1 MLTGTEG
8 KSILIFGAGLNQ
20 LELIREAR
28 RLGLETVVIDPQADP
43 PGKPEADFFYR
54 VDGGDYKA
62 TRAVAVK
69 HEVSGIVSG
78 QMEKPLRLMAR
89 LAAELGCIFNSPEVT
104 ERSTDKWLMKQAFMV
119 AGVPCAEGIMISRS
133 DDLAERIKGR
143 PGFPVIIKP
152 RDAYSSRGVFRCSS
166 AEEVLARAE
175 VSRSFSTNGDI
186 LVEEFIEGSE
196 YSIEA
201 ITFRGETSIIQFTEK
216 FITPYPR
223 TVETGHLQPANL
235 TDSERES
242 IATAVI
248 GALNALGIENS
259 ASHTEVKLTG
269 SGPVVIETGA
279 RLGGDFIAS
288 YLTKASTGVSM
299 DRAAIQVSLGISPDV
314 ERKREAFSMIS
325 FPELPEGK
333 RVVRVNDT
341 ADLEA
346 MPGVVFARLFVKPG
360 DVIPAISHS
369 GQRAGCIIAEGRSRA
384 EVMEKIDLYSGL
396 LAAKAELI

>member
-1 MLTGTEG
+1 MTNMW
-8 KSILIFGAGLNQ
+8 KSVMIFGAGLNQ

-28 RLGLETVVIDPQADP
+28 SLGLVTVVIDPQADP

-54 VDGGDYKA
+54 VDGGDYEA
-62 TRAVAVK
+62 TRAVAAK
-69 HEVSGIVSG
+69 HKVAGIVTG

-89 LAAELGCIFNSPEVT
+89 LADELGLIFNSPEVT
-104 ERSTDKWLMKQAFMV
+104 ERSTDKWLMKQAFMA
-119 AGVPCAEGIMISRS
+119 AGVPCAEGILISS
-133 DDLAERIKGR
+133 EDDLSTRLKTGPE
-143 PGFPVIIKP
+143 FPVIIKP

-175 VSRSFSTNGDI
+175 ISRSFSTNGDI
-186 LVEEFIEGSE
+186 LLEEFIEGRE
-196 YSIEA
+196 YSVEA
-201 ITFRGETSIIQFTEK
+201 ITFKGATSIIQFTEK
-216 FITPYPR
+216 FLTPFPR

-235 TDSERES
+235 TDKDRES
-242 IATAVI
+242 ITTAVV
-248 GALNALGIENS
+248 GALKALGVENS
-259 ASHTEVKLTG
+259 ASHTEVKL
-269 SGPVVIETGA
+269 SDRGPVVIETGA

-299 DRAAIQVSLGISPDV
+299 DRAAIQTALGISPDV
-314 ERKREAFSMIS
+314 QQTREAFSMIS

-333 RVVRVNDT
+333 RVVRVDDT
-341 ADLEA
+341 DEIEA

-360 DVIPAISHS
+360 DVIAEVSHS
-369 GQRAGCIIAEGRSRA
+369 GQRPGCIIVEGHSRE